1 MLKKTIKYEDY
12 NGDIRV
18 EDFYFNLTRTELI
31 EMEFVGSNGGS
42 FTDSIRTLMSSPD
55 NGEIIKTV
63 KHIILSSYGEKSADG
78 RRFVKNDEVREAF
91 VQSPAYD
98 ALYME
103 LSTDAQAASDF
114 FNGLIP
120 ASISSQM
127 ESMSK
132 EEIIQ
137 KWKDLEEEKIEQKLS
152 ESTENSN

>member
-127 ESMSK
+127 ESMSD
-132 EEIIQ
+132 EEIIR
-137 KWKDLEEEKIEQKLS
+137 KWKDLEEEKIEKKLS